1 MIWKGSTLRSKKGS
15 ITGPTR
21 LQHRAGSH
29 LDLIQGSGVGDND
42 AFFSMSTCCFHFET
56 SDLARLTKP
65 LHEAQLEE
73 RRIEEAS

>member
-1 MIWKGSTLRSKKGS
+1 MLVT
-15 ITGPTR
+15 TGG
-21 LQHRAGSH
+21 H
-29 LDLIQGSGVGDND
+29 D
-42 AFFSMSTCCFHFET
+42 AFFSMSTCCFHVET